1 MISKG
6 PDRRITACIP
16 YYRCKRYV
24 RRAVLS
30 LLAQT
35 HRDLTVVVVNDGDP
49 DPPWPMLRDITDSRL
64 VRCSLAAN
72 RGPYFVTA
80 AVLDACNTPYL
91 LIQDADDWSAPRRAE
106 RLLGALERDRSDFSV
121 SAAPQFIEHEKGH
134 RIVDIRWRRDSHE
147 ADAGNFVIH
156 HRITSAFKYRAPH
169 HGLFRSDSLR
179 AIGGYYGGLKIN
191 YDTLVPN
198 LILMIGRISHVPE
211 GLYYRLL
218 RPESLTHGK
227 RTGVDSAD
235 ARRESAFQR
244 ELYKSCFA
252 SYRQFLNGKITSS
265 QLAAN
270 IRANC
275 ATGVSAADRQIL
287 ALETRRITAAVRSQ
301 TRRARAS

>member
-1 MISKG
+1 MIPNG

-16 YYRCKRYV
+16 YYRCKRYI

-35 HRDLTVVVVNDGDP
+35 HRDIMIVVVNDGDS
-49 DPPWPMLRDITDSRL
+49 DPPWPMLRDITDPRL
-64 VRCSLAAN
+64 VRFNLAKN
-72 RGPYFVTA
+72 HGPYFITA
-80 AVLDACNTPYL
+80 AVLEACNTPYL
-91 LIQDADDWSAPRRAE
+91 LIQDADDWSAPRRVE

-121 SAAPQFIEHEKGH
+121 SAAPQFIESGNGH
-134 RIVDIRWRRDSHE
+134 RIVDIRWCSASYE

-169 HGLFRSDSLR
+169 HGLFRSASLR
-179 AIGGYYGGLKIN
+179 AIGGYYCGLKIN

-218 RPESLTHGK
+218 RPESLTHG
-227 RTGVDSAD
+227 RLTGVGSGN

-244 ELYKSCFA
+244 QLYKSCFA
-252 SYRQFLNGKITSS
+252 SYRQFLNGGITAS
-265 QLAAN
+265 QLAASIKN
-270 IRANC
+270 SC
-275 ATGVSAADRQIL
+275 AAGVSPADRETL
-287 ALETRRITAAVRSQ
+287 ALETRRLTAAVRNQ
-301 TRRARAS
+301 TMQARAN